1 MGLEIGILRCDWWSP
16 TVSGTVSLLRYSMTS
31 RNTTSEPLAK
41 DDIANH
47 ERVG

>member
-1 MGLEIGILRCDWWSP
+1 VL
-16 TVSGTVSLLRYSMTS
+16 TVSATVSLLGYSVTS

-41 DDIANH
+41 DDIANR